1 MKQFNKSD
9 AGLIENL
16 VLLSQDELHNAMAKY
31 LRQLYPKVINTRDYI
46 VAWGEIPVA
55 LVAHM
60 DTVFLHQEKHEV
72 YYDRE
77 KGVMWKL
84 DGAGFDDRAGVFG
97 IIKILQAGYRPT
109 IIFTRDEEVG
119 GIGAEQLV
127 KQIPQ
132 ALVPIKYFIELDR
145 QGSNDCVFY
154 NCGNDE
160 FIKYVESFGFCEE
173 WGTFSDISIICPEWG
188 IAGVNLSIGYYNEH
202 TIQETLHVSQTL
214 ATIEKV
220 KKMLDAVEDA
230 SFFVYVYRKFSIED
244 YYFNKYGIKIT
255 RQEPMEV
262 ICAGCGTVMS
272 EYNSIPVISE
282 DGSTKFYC
290 GECLPNNVDFCID
303 CGEAFELNG
312 IEDDLYCPVC
322 RAKHIK
328 RKK

>member
-60 DTVFLHQEKHEV
+60 DTVFLHKEKHEV

-84 DGAGFDDRAGVFG
+84 DGAGFDDRAGVFS

-109 IIFTRDEEVG
+109 IIFTCDEEVG

-154 NCGNDE
+154 N
-160 FIKYVESFGFCEE
+160 
-173 WGTFSDISIICPEWG
+173 
-188 IAGVNLSIGYYNEH
+188 
-202 TIQETLHVSQTL
+202 
-214 ATIEKV
+214 
-220 KKMLDAVEDA
+220 
-230 SFFVYVYRKFSIED
+230 
-244 YYFNKYGIKIT
+244 
-255 RQEPMEV
+255 
-262 ICAGCGTVMS
+262 
-272 EYNSIPVISE
+272 
-282 DGSTKFYC
+282 
-290 GECLPNNVDFCID
+290 
-303 CGEAFELNG
+303 
-312 IEDDLYCPVC
+312 
-322 RAKHIK
+322 
-328 RKK
+328 